1 MSLVSARRRLLLSIA
16 GYAQEVSSRPNERRN
31 RTHVDHSVVAR
42 KIQKS
47 STLIRRDFW
56 IELPSAGGI
65 SSRRLRGDSLFVCV
79 QEITTEN
86 IQNNATRPMTVVC
99 AEESEFFVLDKEDY
113 VSSGLDVLQQQES
126 QVRLEFFK

>member
-1 MSLVSARRRLLLSIA
+1 
-16 GYAQEVSSRPNERRN
+16 
-31 RTHVDHSVVAR
+31 
-42 KIQKS
+42 
-47 STLIRRDFW
+47 
-56 IELPSAGGI
+56 
-65 SSRRLRGDSLFVCV
+65 V

-126 QVRLEFFK
+126 QVRLEFFKYVQQTAKYTSR

>member
-1 MSLVSARRRLLLSIA
+1 
-16 GYAQEVSSRPNERRN
+16 
-31 RTHVDHSVVAR
+31 
-42 KIQKS
+42 
-47 STLIRRDFW
+47 
-56 IELPSAGGI
+56 
-65 SSRRLRGDSLFVCV
+65 V